1 MKMIEVLN
9 MMAEGNLKEGTIL
22 KFVDSCNE
30 TVSYI
35 YDEEMNA
42 FYDEAQYD
50 LGSEGEICGPF
61 LNKKVELIEP
71 KPKKYLVKLNV
82 KWLKSTFSHVNYVN
96 RSTDQYVIIGD
107 DENLG
112 RSYFGCY
119 QTQFTKKELQ
129 SIKPVK
135 EFLDD
140 MQGKYELVEVTEDN
154 EID

>member
-30 TVSYI
+30 IVSYI

-61 LNKKVELIEP
+61 LNKKVELIPP
-71 KPKKYLVKLNV
+71 KEKKYLVKFNMRGLKENYRYLNYIE
-82 KWLKSTFSHVNYVN
+82 S
-96 RSTDQYVIIGD
+96 
-107 DENLG
+107 DECAHINDK
-112 RSYFGCY
+112 RC
-119 QTQFTKKELQ
+119 TAIDKTKFTKDELQ
-129 SIKPVK
+129 SIQPVK
-135 EFLDD
+135 EFLED
-140 MQGKYELVEVTEDN
+140 MQGKFELIEVEE
-154 EID
+154 

>member
-9 MMAEGNLKEGTIL
+9 MMAKGEIKEGTIL

-30 TVSYI
+30 IVSYI

-61 LNKKVELIEP
+61 LNKKVELITP
-71 KPKKYLVKLNV
+71 KPKKYLVKFNMRGLKESEMYLN
-82 KWLKSTFSHVNYVN
+82 
-96 RSTDQYVIIGD
+96 
-107 DENLG
+107 
-112 RSYFGCY
+112 Y
-119 QTQFTKKELQ
+119 QTENDYVFIHATKQSLVYKTHFTKKELQ
-129 SIKPVK
+129 SIKPVR
-135 EFLDD
+135 EFLED
-140 MQGKYELVEVTEDN
+140 MQGKFELIEVDDN

>member
-1 MKMIEVLN
+1 MKMIDVLN

-61 LNKKVELIEP
+61 LNKKVELIPP
-71 KPKKYLVKLNV
+71 KEKKYLVKFNMRGLKENYRYLNYIE
-82 KWLKSTFSHVNYVN
+82 S
-96 RSTDQYVIIGD
+96 
-107 DENLG
+107 DECAHINDK
-112 RSYFGCY
+112 RC
-119 QTQFTKKELQ
+119 TTIDKTKFTKDELQ
-129 SIKPVK
+129 SIQPVK

-140 MQGKYELVEVTEDN
+140 MEGKYELIEVAEN

>member
-61 LNKKVELIEP
+61 LNKKVELIPP
-71 KPKKYLVKLNV
+71 KEKKYLVKLHIKGLLNIR
-82 KWLKSTFSHVNYVN
+82 NYLN
-96 RSTDQYVIIGD
+96 YYNDGIKQWIEIGN
-107 DENLG
+107 NLVQG
-112 RSYFGCY
+112 FY
-119 QTQFTKKELQ
+119 QTRFTKQEMQ
-129 SIKPVK
+129 DIKLVR
-135 EFLDD
+135 EFLED
-140 MQGKYELVEVTEDN
+140 MEGKYELIEVEE
-154 EID
+154 

>member
-61 LNKKVELIEP
+61 LNKKVELIPP
-71 KPKKYLVKLNV
+71 KEKKYLVKLHIKGLLNMR
-82 KWLKSTFSHVNYVN
+82 NYLN
-96 RSTDQYVIIGD
+96 YYNDGIKQWIEIGN
-107 DENLG
+107 NLVQG
-112 RSYFGCY
+112 FY
-119 QTQFTKKELQ
+119 QTRFTKQEMQ
-129 SIKPVK
+129 DIKLVR
-135 EFLDD
+135 EFLED
-140 MQGKYELVEVTEDN
+140 MEGKYELIEVEE
-154 EID
+154 

>member
-30 TVSYI
+30 IVSYI

-61 LNKKVELIEP
+61 LNKKVELIP
-71 KPKKYLVKLNV
+71 PIPKKYLVKFNMRWWIERFSYLNYYEKNESIELNTKQSSV
-82 KWLKSTFSHVNYVN
+82 FCKAS
-96 RSTDQYVIIGD
+96 
-107 DENLG
+107 
-112 RSYFGCY
+112 
-119 QTQFTKKELQ
+119 FTKAELQ
-129 SIKPVK
+129 SIQPVR
-135 EFLDD
+135 EFLED
-140 MQGKYELVEVTEDN
+140 MKGKFELIEVEDN